1 MVFSTASILPSEI
14 NTWPGVS
21 VGPETVW
28 TVAPVSK
35 MVSAR
40 SEPTREKQGNNT
52 AAARQNPG
60 HDFGKRVGVANH
72 VGQASRLPK
81 SAVQGRIAGAT
92 PAEAGVTPALPSSDA
107 QVRATIQRATFR
119 SVKVER

>member
-35 MVSAR
+35 MVSANEQKTPQNQKLNVSR
-40 SEPTREKQGNNT
+40 KSTTAWLEIPRTVAVF
-52 AAARQNPG
+52 AAARTCHALFPLSLGEREQQAARS
-60 HDFGKRVGVANH
+60 GKIDNRLT
-72 VGQASRLPK
+72 AS
-81 SAVQGRIAGAT
+81 
-92 PAEAGVTPALPSSDA
+92 
-107 QVRATIQRATFR
+107 
-119 SVKVER
+119 